1 LSKKDVIQVDGKI
14 SECLPGGKFKV
25 RVAES
30 HEIICHLSG
39 KMRINSI
46 KLLLGDTVT
55 VEMSSSDTTKGRI
68 TYRK

>member
-1 LSKKDVIQVDGKI
+1 MQVDGVI

-25 RVAES
+25 KLGGT
-30 HEIICHLSG
+30 HEVLCHLSG

-46 KLLLGDTVT
+46 KLLLGDTVV
-55 VEMSSSDTTKGRI
+55 VEMSSTDTTKGRI